1 VPGMN
6 SGLSPAD
13 PTLVA
18 AFRSALLH
26 QGAIA
31 LLIIAF
37 LWLLWATARVW
48 RLTAPAAKPTASEAA
63 EVKEAGDAAG
73 TAEKETE
80 TDGAGQTSRATQTGG
95 VKPAP
100 GTSTADGTRGARGTW
115 ATGKIWAGH
124 GVSRGGAGEAKGRS
138 LLRVGF
144 GLIWILDG
152 ILQAQPKMAGG
163 LAAQVIEPTASASP
177 GWVQHVVNWG
187 GTIWSFHPIEAGAA
201 SVWIQVGI
209 GLWLLIASHGPWS
222 RLAGLA
228 AVAWGL
234 VVWVFGE
241 SFGGIFAPGLS
252 WLTGAPGAVLIYV
265 VAGALVALPED
276 AWRSARIGRLLLGGI
291 GLFFI
296 GMAVLQAWPGRG
308 YWKGVINGQPGT
320 LAGMVQQMSTTSQP
334 HFLSAL
340 VADFGSFSASHGF
353 AVNLAV
359 VIALAGMG
367 AVFLTG
373 RPRLVRYAVWFG
385 LVFCL
390 AVWVLVQD
398 LGFLGG
404 LGTDPNS
411 MVPWIVLFWAGYF
424 ALTPVAATQE
434 AVVAQSQGWRERLR
448 VPAPKALAS
457 AVATVNARSVAAVG
471 ALAVILLGAAPMAA
485 AAANRT
491 ADPILALAIE
501 GDSAAM
507 DTPAPGFQLTDQNGR
522 PVSLASLHGKVVV
535 MTFLDPVCTTDCP
548 IIGAEFKEA
557 GVLLGSADKN
567 VDLVAIVANPTYRSA
582 EFTQA
587 FDREEGLSTVPNWL
601 YLTGSL
607 SQLTQVWQQYGVAV
621 ENLPAGSM
629 TDHSDLAVIIDRSGH
644 IREEVGADPGPATT
658 STQSSFSVLLT
669 QYARQALADS

>member
-1 VPGMN
+1 MPGMN

-31 LLIIAF
+31 LLIIVF
-37 LWLLWATARVW
+37 LGLAWATARAW
-48 RLTAPAAKPTASEAA
+48 RRPVPAAPA
-63 EVKEAGDAAG
+63 EAG
-73 TAEKETE
+73 AERTE
-80 TDGAGQTSRATQTGG
+80 ARE
-95 VKPAP
+95 
-100 GTSTADGTRGARGTW
+100 ARG
-115 ATGKIWAGH
+115 
-124 GVSRGGAGEAKGRS
+124 RG

-144 GLIWILDG
+144 GLLWILDG

-163 LAAQVIEPTASASP
+163 LAAQVLQPTAAASP
-177 GWVQHVVNWG
+177 AWVQHVVNWG
-187 GTIWSFHPIEAGAA
+187 GTIWSYHPIQAGAA

-209 GLWLLIASHGPWS
+209 GVWLLVAAHGPWS

-265 VAGALVALPED
+265 VAGALIALPED
-276 AWRSARIGRLLLGGI
+276 AWRTARLGRLLLAGI

-308 YWKGVINGQPGT
+308 FWQGTGHGQPGT
-320 LAGMVQQMSTTSQP
+320 LAGMVQQMASTPQP
-334 HFLSAL
+334 HALSAL
-340 VADFGSFSASHGF
+340 VARFGAFAASNGF
-353 AVNLAV
+353 AVNLVV
-359 VIALAGMG
+359 VIALAAMG

-390 AVWVLVQD
+390 ADWVLVQD
-398 LGFLGG
+398 FGFLGG

-411 MVPWIVLFWAGYF
+411 MIPWILLFFAGYL
-424 ALTPVAATQE
+424 ALTPAPDE
-434 AVVAQSQGWRERLR
+434 ALAVLVSGAPQAYPWRERIRGLR
-448 VPAPKALAS
+448 PRTLGGTVARAS
-457 AVATVNARSVAAVG
+457 ARSVGAVA
-471 ALAVILLGAAPMAA
+471 ALAIILLGAAPMAA

-491 ADPILALAIE
+491 ADPILALAIA
-501 GDSAAM
+501 GDSTAM
-507 DTPAPGFQLTDQNGR
+507 NLPAPGFQLTDQNGQ
-522 PVSLASLHGKVVV
+522 PVSLASLRGKVVL

-557 GVLLGSADKN
+557 GVLLGRQDAD
-567 VDLVAIVANPTYRSA
+567 VDLVAIVANPTYRTA
-582 EFTQA
+582 AFTQA
-587 FDREEGLSTVPNWL
+587 FDREEGLNTVPNWR

-607 SQLTQVWQQYGVAV
+607 SQLSQVWRQYGITV
-621 ENLPAGSM
+621 ENLPAGAMSA
-629 TDHSDLAVIIDRSGH
+629 HNDLAVVIDRTGH
-644 IREEVGADPGPATT
+644 IREEVGADPGPGTA
-658 STQSSFSVLLT
+658 STQSSFSVLLS
-669 QYARQALADS
+669 QYARQALRD